1 MTAARIKAELRQRVF
16 FILPN
21 PKKSVKIHDGQRKT
35 IIPNTEDYTHDHERN
50 HHLRRQ
56 KGRQN
61 RRGRRRPHT
70 IFKGTARKVRRIYND
85 SVVTGFAGSVADAFS
100 LCERF
105 EDKLTQCGGN
115 LERAAV
121 MLAQDW
127 RGDKGLRQ
135 LEAMLIVANQ
145 ESMLIVSGTG
155 EVIDPDDGVA
165 AIGSGGNYALAAA
178 RALVQNT
185 DLSAKEIAEKALHIA
200 ASICVYTNDN
210 IIVEEV

>member
-1 MTAARIKAELRQRVF
+1 MTMKGTTICAV
-16 FILPN
+16 
-21 PKKSVKIHDGQRKT
+21 KKDGKIAVAGDGQVT
-35 IIPNTEDYTHDHERN
+35 MGDH
-50 HHLRRQ
+50 
-56 KGRQN
+56 
-61 RRGRRRPHT
+61 T
-70 IFKGTARKVRRIYND
+70 VFKATARKVRRIYND

-135 LEAMLIVANQ
+135 LEAMLIVANK

>member
-1 MTAARIKAELRQRVF
+1 MTMRGTTICGVRKNGQIAIAG
-16 FILPN
+16 
-21 PKKSVKIHDGQRKT
+21 DGQVT
-35 IIPNTEDYTHDHERN
+35 MGE
-50 HHLRRQ
+50 
-56 KGRQN
+56 
-61 RRGRRRPHT
+61 HT

-85 SVVTGFAGSVADAFS
+85 SVVTGFAGSVADAFT

-135 LEAMLIVANQ
+135 LEAMLIVANK
-145 ESMLIVSGTG
+145 ETMLIVSGTG
-155 EVIDPDDGVA
+155 EVIDPDDGIA

-178 RALVQNT
+178 RALQQNT
-185 DLSAKEIAEKALHIA
+185 DLTAKEIAEKALHIA